1 MMPAWEF
8 QQDEEQKAEDIVAL
22 GAITGQK
29 RDHYEDRR
37 RSGRKQNMR
46 PARKV
51 RLINVDG

>member
-1 MMPAWEF
+1 MTSAWEF

-46 PARKV
+46 PAGKV